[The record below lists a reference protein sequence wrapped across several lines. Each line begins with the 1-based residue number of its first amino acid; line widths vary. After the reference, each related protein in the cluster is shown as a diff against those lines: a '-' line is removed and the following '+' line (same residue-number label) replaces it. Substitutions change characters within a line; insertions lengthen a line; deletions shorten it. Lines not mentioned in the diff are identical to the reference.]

1 MNTFTNIFLAAFFFF
16 FATAFLLGVKRKNN
30 PFGLAKWFL
39 PLGVFVWIDS
49 VVFGLFFAITSLLC
63 LFFQQWILFLLI
75 VSVFWTIRAIGEQ
88 VYWFL
93 EQFAHTHRNAPH
105 TLWPT
110 RWFKGE
116 ETWIVMQTTWQ
127 CVTVIGV
134 ISSVWLFFKFLLP

>member
-1 MNTFTNIFLAAFFFF
+1 MNILVNILLAATFVYSV
-16 FATAFLLGVKRKNN
+16 TAFILGYKRRNN
-30 PFGLAKWFL
+30 SFGLAKWFL
-39 PLGVFVWIDS
+39 PLGVFVWIDA
-49 VVFGLFFAITSLLC
+49 VVFGLFFAITSLFC
-63 LFFQQWILFLLI
+63 LLFQQWILFLLI

-110 RWFKGE
+110 MWFKGE

-127 CVTVIGV
+127 CVSAVFIV
-134 ISSVWLFFKFLLP
+134 LSVYLFFIWFKS